1 MARALFGTV
10 RQRGKGRYQ
19 GRYRVKGRE
28 YYTPMRETKTAVRND
43 LTQVHAAIIG
53 GTWEPAAPT
62 RTPAAMPTLEEWAE
76 QWIGQLE
83 GIRSPN
89 TIRSYTTHLR
99 HHILPVAGD
108 YLLTEIT
115 EDTGTRVY
123 ERARAGRSLTT
134 ARNVMLTFSAAMTAA
149 VKAGLIDASPVKVTG
164 GKGRA
169 EKAHESVA
177 LTPDQVAALLECA
190 EAEWRV
196 PIMLMAVYGLRV
208 GELVALER
216 RDIDTRGG
224 VVSVRRAVKRG
235 PRGELVI
242 GPPKSRAGNRRI
254 PLTDADLEKVKA
266 HLRDYVPAGEE
277 SKLIYRPGLKP
288 GVVSDR
294 GVLGA
299 VRRAGE
305 KAGLPKLW
313 NHDLRHTALTN
324 FGAAGATLAD
334 LMALAGHTSA
344 ETVMIYQHSSIDR
357 GRELAERVR
366 GA

>member
-1 MARALFGTV
+1 MV
-10 RQRGKGRYQ
+10 RQFGSVRERTKGRYE
-19 GRYRVKGRE
+19 GRYRIGGKD
-28 YYTPMRETKTAVRND
+28 YYTPTRGTKTAVRND
-43 LTQVHAAIIG
+43 LARIHAEILN
-53 GTWEPAAPT
+53 GTWTRPGGSEPGHGDI
-62 RTPAAMPTLEEWAE
+62 TLKEWAE

-99 HHILPVAGD
+99 RHILPIAGD
-108 YLLTEIT
+108 YPLTEVS

-123 ERARAGRSLTT
+123 DSVRAGRSLTT
-134 ARNVMLTFSAAMTAA
+134 ARNVMLTFSAVMSAA
-149 VKAGLIDASPVKVTG
+149 VKAGFIDTSPVKVTG

-169 EKAHESVA
+169 EKVRESVA
-177 LTPDQVAALLECA
+177 LTPEQVDALLDCA
-190 EAEWRV
+190 EDEWRV

-216 RDIDTRGG
+216 RDVDARAG

-254 PLTDADLEKVKA
+254 PLTEGDLAKVEA

-294 GVLGA
+294 VVLGA

-305 KAGLPKLW
+305 KAGLPRLW

-366 GA
+366 GS